1 MFVNSFHY
9 EFLFLTEKIVLRNEK
24 IIMILFDGFEWAC
37 LRSRES
43 GLPFDLWI
51 DSMGSDRKRLVNPPR
66 VLIRVRSGRL
76 VSVRIDKNKPK
87 ILSIFLSRQD
97 RKAAAQMLDFI
108 ACAYEILLA
117 HWSNHD
123 DYEALGRLIE
133 LSKNIPP
140 QKRDALL

>member
-1 MFVNSFHY
+1 
-9 EFLFLTEKIVLRNEK
+9 
-24 IIMILFDGFEWAC
+24 MILFDGFEWAC

-43 GLPFDLWI
+43 GLLFDLWI
-51 DSMGSDRKRLVNPPR
+51 DSLGSNRKRLVNPPR

-76 VSVRIDKNKPK
+76 VSVRIDENRPK

-97 RKAAAQMLDFI
+97 REDASQMQNFI

-133 LSKNIPP
+133 LSKKYPSTKTGRP
-140 QKRDALL
+140 FVRRFRFMG